1 MSHNEQIRT
10 LRTLM
15 GYLNDLLLI
24 PMFTI
29 IILETRSDLAEDT
42 LRPFQLTNL
51 GFCASF
57 FLEWLLTLWL
67 APSKRAF
74 LMRGNQIINLISC
87 IPFGFL
93 FQGARM
99 FRLFRIV
106 RVFRLAIRARR
117 YRGKGRQLL
126 QMLSLVGST
135 VLAGALAL
143 RIVEPDSENHQY
155 FSEALWWSL
164 VTVSTVGYGDIVP
177 GSNAG
182 KVVASV
188 LIIFGVGIVGY
199 TAGFMTSILDA
210 EEHERERRAA
220 DRLEAN
226 VLRILEHLDID
237 PVSDDDLKR

>member
-126 QMLSLVGST
+126 Q
-135 VLAGALAL
+135 
-143 RIVEPDSENHQY
+143 
-155 FSEALWWSL
+155 
-164 VTVSTVGYGDIVP
+164 
-177 GSNAG
+177 
-182 KVVASV
+182 
-188 LIIFGVGIVGY
+188 
-199 TAGFMTSILDA
+199 
-210 EEHERERRAA
+210 RAA
-220 DRLEAN
+220 
-226 VLRILEHLDID
+226 
-237 PVSDDDLKR
+237 P